1 MKFSEGIKS
10 NPRIVV
16 FFICLLISSVF
27 WLFTILSKDYSH
39 TRKYPVAYKN
49 APAARPISKEL
60 PDTLLITFEG
70 TGMNLLAHHW
80 FSVPGKI
87 EIDLGQM
94 RFGEGE
100 NENIGILN
108 LGLQQGQIAEQLN
121 SGPLRISRI
130 FPGQVN
136 CRFEL
141 SYSRILPVKPLLQ
154 LDFADQHHLSG
165 EIFFSP
171 KKILVRGSRPEI
183 EKLDTIYTRVLSL
196 KKLHS
201 GGNYIVPL
209 AIPKDYKTIALPCK
223 NALLNIPVE
232 KFTEAEV
239 NCTIEVAG
247 VQFPYNIKLFPEKV
261 TVSCQIPLSKFRNVK
276 PGDFRIV
283 ADAGKINDK
292 SPGPL
297 LPLHIAR
304 APAFSRNCRL
314 EPNAVEFVLTKQQ
327 VP

>member
-16 FFICLLISSVF
+16 FFICLLISSIF
-27 WLFTILSKDYSH
+27 WLFTILSKDYSQ
-39 TRKYPVAYKN
+39 TEKYPVAYKN
-49 APAARPISKEL
+49 APASRPISKEL

-87 EIDLGQM
+87 EVDLGHM

-108 LGLQQGQIAEQLN
+108 LNLQQGQIAEQLN
-121 SGPLRISRI
+121 TGPLKISRI
-130 FPGQVN
+130 FPAQVN
-136 CRFEL
+136 CRFEIP
-141 SYSRILPVKPLLQ
+141 YTRILPVKPLLQ
-154 LDFADQHHLSG
+154 LDFTDQYNLSG

-171 KKILVRGSRPEI
+171 KKIMVRGSRPEI
-183 EKLDTIYTRVLSL
+183 EKLDTIYTEVVSL
-196 KKLHS
+196 KKLHT
-201 GGNYIVPL
+201 GGNYLIPL
-209 AIPKDYKTIALPCK
+209 AIPEACKTIVLPCK
-223 NALLNIPVE
+223 NALVSIPVE

-239 NCTIEVAG
+239 DCPIEVAG
-247 VQFPYNIKLFPEKV
+247 VRFPYNIKLFPEKV

-276 PGDFRIV
+276 PSDFRVV
-283 ADAGKINDK
+283 ADAGNINGK
-292 SPGPL
+292 TSSPL
-297 LPLHIAR
+297 LSLSILKS
-304 APAFSRNCRL
+304 PAFSRNCRM

-327 VP
+327 LP

>member
-1 MKFSEGIKS
+1 MMFSEGLKY

-27 WLFTILSKDYSH
+27 WIFTILSKDYSH
-39 TRKYPVAYKN
+39 QEKYPVTYKN
-49 APAARPISKEL
+49 APGSRPISKEL

-70 TGMNLLAHHW
+70 TGMNLLAHHL

-87 EIDLGQM
+87 EVDLGQM

-100 NENIGILN
+100 NENMGILN
-108 LGLQQGQIAEQLN
+108 LSLQQGQIAEQLN
-121 SGPLRISRI
+121 SGPLKISRI

-136 CRFEL
+136 CRFEMPF
-141 SYSRILPVKPLLQ
+141 SRILPVKPLLQ
-154 LDFADQHHLSG
+154 LEFAAQHHLSG

-201 GGNYIVPL
+201 GGNYIVAL
-209 AIPKDYKTIALPCK
+209 TIPENYKTIELPCK
-223 NALLNIPVE
+223 NALVNIPVE

-239 NCTIEVAG
+239 NCAIEVVG
-247 VQFPYNIKLFPEKV
+247 VQFPYSIKLFPEKV
-261 TVSCQIPLSKFRNVK
+261 TVSCQVPLSKYRNIN
-276 PGDFRIV
+276 PSDFRIV
-283 ADAGKINDK
+283 ADAGKINNK
-292 SPGPL
+292 SSNPL
-297 LPLHIAR
+297 LPLSFAR
-304 APAFSRNCRL
+304 SPAFSRNCRL